1 MVYVIVAMVICMA
14 SKRSKACDISPKVRK
29 EVLERDGH
37 RCIICGAN
45 YGLQIAHYISRGR
58 LGLGIPQN
66 LATMCVSCH
75 FQMDNGKY
83 HKELQKCVR
92 EHLKAH
98 YEDWDES
105 KLTYSKWEER

>member
-1 MVYVIVAMVICMA
+1 MA

-83 HKELQKCVR
+83 HKELQECVR

-105 KLTYSKWEER
+105 KLTYSKWKER

>member
-1 MVYVIVAMVICMA
+1 MFATVICMA

-37 RCIICGAN
+37 RCIICGSN
-45 YGLQIAHYISRGR
+45 YRLQIAHYISRARG
-58 LGLGIPQN
+58 GLGKPEN
-66 LATMCVSCH
+66 LATMCIFCH
-75 FQMDNGKY
+75 FQMDNGQF